1 MRKSILY
8 LWFLINSQLLFS
20 QSHLVQDHLVELTGN
35 ASNTDFSNNTYYFA
49 YDSCDVSW
57 QVIRDSI
64 PDGWEFSFC
73 FPNCYEPGVN
83 SGSKLFLNNTEQYLN
98 CHIYP
103 NNVPGQ
109 GIIEMEIIT
118 NGIYRD
124 TVVWRGTAINN
135 LSLNGLIYNSP
146 QKILKIYNIEGKIL
160 AQPLKNQILFIEYEN
175 GIVEK
180 RIFIE

>member
-1 MRKSILY
+1 MRKSIIY
-8 LWFLINSQLLFS
+8 LCFLINSQLLFS

-135 LSLNGLIYNSP
+135 LSLNGLIHNSP

-180 RIFIE
+180 RIFIK